1 MPLSVRP
8 GAVLTRAMAFSPMPE
23 RLDTERFVLTP
34 EEPSDVPW
42 LAEMFTARGA
52 GPVTQDAAWQRMAAM
67 HELTRRHGIGVYV
80 LRPRDGSAPVGYVGL
95 VVGRCTVEEPE
106 LAYELLPAAHGR
118 GYATE
123 AARTVLDA
131 VFATGRERVWA
142 TVLES
147 NAASR
152 RVLAKLGGFTVDR
165 VTDGEHGRVLWHV
178 RERDV

>member
-1 MPLSVRP
+1 MVFP
-8 GAVLTRAMAFSPMPE
+8 PMPD

-42 LAEMFTARGA
+42 LAELFTARGA
-52 GPVTQDAAWQRMAAM
+52 GPVTHDAAWQRMAAM

-80 LRPRDGSAPVGYVGL
+80 LRPRDGTAPVGYVGL

-123 AARTVLDA
+123 AARVVLDA
-131 VFATGRERVWA
+131 VLATGRERVWA
-142 TVLES
+142 TVRES
-147 NAASR
+147 NAASL
-152 RVLAKLGGFTVDR
+152 RVLAKLGGFGVRR
-165 VTDGEHGRVLWHV
+165 VTTDEHGRVLWHV
-178 RERDV
+178 RERDAPG

>member
-1 MPLSVRP
+1 MTFSHMP
-8 GAVLTRAMAFSPMPE
+8 G
-23 RLDTERFVLTP
+23 RLVTERFVLTP
-34 EEPSDVPW
+34 EERSDAPW
-42 LAEMFTARGA
+42 LAEMFSARGA
-52 GPVTQDAAWQRMAAM
+52 GPVTVEEAWDRVARM

-147 NAASR
+147 NAASL

-165 VTDGEHGRVLWHV
+165 VTDGERGRVRGHG
-178 RERDV
+178 RERDA